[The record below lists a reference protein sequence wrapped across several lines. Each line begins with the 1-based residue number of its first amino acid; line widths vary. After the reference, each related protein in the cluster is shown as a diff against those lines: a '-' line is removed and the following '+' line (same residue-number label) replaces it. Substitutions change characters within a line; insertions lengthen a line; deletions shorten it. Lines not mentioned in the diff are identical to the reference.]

1 MAGLKNIF
9 TWSIS
14 TGNDF
19 ELCRRRHYWKKYGS
33 WNGWDKSSSDEAKKA
48 YLLKNMQVL
57 KPKRLLPIH
66 MKIQHFQ
73 LTHLLIMI

>member
-9 TWSIS
+9 TWSFS

-48 YLLKNMQVL
+48 YLLKNM
-57 KPKRLLPIH
+57 PKCIFGRLLGQSQI
-66 MKIQHFQ
+66 K
-73 LTHLLIMI
+73 